1 MVNRLKMGMKRELS
15 EMRKTMER
23 LTSELHQTNLA
34 IRESLKLTS
43 DTIKEMSATFS
54 KTLGDTLKVMQD
66 MRVQID
72 VRDSVLKSL
81 GIDGLIPDLFKKKT
95 WSKMLTC

>member
-1 MVNRLKMGMKRELS
+1 MGLKEELS
-15 EMRKTMER
+15 EMRKTMDK
-23 LTSELHQTNLA
+23 LTAELHETNLA

-43 DTIKEMSATFS
+43 DSIKEMSDTFS

-66 MRVQID
+66 MRVQVD

-81 GIDGLIPDLFKKKT
+81 GIEGFIPDIFKKK
-95 WSKMLTC
+95 SK

>member
-1 MVNRLKMGMKRELS
+1 MENRLKMGMKRELS
-15 EMRKTMER
+15 EMRKTMED
-23 LTSELHQTNLA
+23 LTSELRETNLA

-72 VRDSVLKSL
+72 IGDSVLKSL
-81 GIDGLIPDLFKKKT
+81 GIDGLIPDLFKKK
-95 WSKMLTC
+95 K

>member
-1 MVNRLKMGMKRELS
+1 MENRLKMGMKRELS
-15 EMRKTMER
+15 EMRKTMED
-23 LTSELHQTNLA
+23 LTSELRETNLA

-72 VRDSVLKSL
+72 IGDSVLKSL
-81 GIDGLIPDLFKKKT
+81 GIEGLIQDLFKKK
-95 WSKMLTC
+95 K

>member
-1 MVNRLKMGMKRELS
+1 MGLKRELS
-15 EMRKTMER
+15 EMRKTMEE
-23 LTSELHQTNLA
+23 LTLELHETNLA

-43 DTIKEMSATFS
+43 DTIKEMSDTFS

-95 WSKMLTC
+95 

>member
-1 MVNRLKMGMKRELS
+1 MGLNRELS
-15 EMRKTMER
+15 EMRKTMEE
-23 LTSELHQTNLA
+23 LTAELHETNLA
-34 IRESLKLTS
+34 IRDSLKT
-43 DTIKEMSATFS
+43 TTEAIKEMSVTFA

-81 GIDGLIPDLFKKKT
+81 GIDGIIPDIFKKKT
-95 WSKMLTC
+95 

>member
-1 MVNRLKMGMKRELS
+1 MGMKHELS
-15 EMRKTMER
+15 EMRKAMED
-23 LTSELHQTNLA
+23 LTSELHKTNLA

-54 KTLGDTLKVMQD
+54 KSLGDTLKVMQD

-81 GIDGLIPDLFKKKT
+81 GIDSLIPDLFKKK
-95 WSKMLTC
+95 K

>member
-1 MVNRLKMGMKRELS
+1 MKHELS
-15 EMRKTMER
+15 EMRKAMED
-23 LTSELHQTNLA
+23 LTSELHKTNLT

-54 KTLGDTLKVMQD
+54 KSLGDTLKVMQD

-81 GIDGLIPDLFKKKT
+81 GIDSLIPDLFKKK
-95 WSKMLTC
+95 K

>member
-1 MVNRLKMGMKRELS
+1 MGLKHELS
-15 EMRKTMER
+15 EMRKTMED
-23 LTSELHQTNLA
+23 LTSELHETNVA

-43 DTIKEMSATFS
+43 DSIKEMSETFA

-66 MRVQID
+66 MKVQVD

-81 GIDGLIPDLFKKKT
+81 GIEGLIPDIFKKRRDQKG
-95 WSKMLTC
+95 

>member
-1 MVNRLKMGMKRELS
+1 MGMKHELS
-15 EMRKTMER
+15 EMRKAMED
-23 LTSELHQTNLA
+23 LTSELRKTNLV

-43 DTIKEMSATFS
+43 DSIKEMSDTFS
-54 KTLGDTLKVMQD
+54 KSLGDTLKVMQD

-81 GIDGLIPDLFKKKT
+81 GIDNLIPDLFKKK
-95 WSKMLTC
+95 K

>member
-1 MVNRLKMGMKRELS
+1 MGMKHELS
-15 EMRKTMER
+15 EMRKAMED
-23 LTSELHQTNLA
+23 LTSELRKTNLA

-43 DTIKEMSATFS
+43 DTIKEMSDTFS

-72 VRDSVLKSL
+72 VKDSVLKSL
-81 GIDGLIPDLFKKKT
+81 GIDSLIPDLFKKK
-95 WSKMLTC
+95 K

>member
-1 MVNRLKMGMKRELS
+1 MGLKRELS
-15 EMRKTMER
+15 EMRKTIED
-23 LTSELHQTNLA
+23 LTSELHETNVA

-43 DTIKEMSATFS
+43 DSIKEMSETFA

-66 MRVQID
+66 MKVQVD

-81 GIDGLIPDLFKKKT
+81 GIEGLIPDIFKKKT
-95 WSKMLTC
+95 

>member
-1 MVNRLKMGMKRELS
+1 MGLNRELS
-15 EMRKTMER
+15 EMRKTMEK
-23 LTSELHQTNLA
+23 LTAELHETNLA
-34 IRESLKLTS
+34 IRDSLKTTT
-43 DTIKEMSATFS
+43 DAIKEMSATFS

-81 GIDGLIPDLFKKKT
+81 GIDGLISDLFKKKT
-95 WSKMLTC
+95 